1 VKVKIPPGTVV
12 AVSFSR
18 VTIDFLHQPD
28 AEQFAE
34 WLRWMN
40 DPEND
45 GAEMKLPTLR
55 GKNALMRKTLWTL
68 NIGNY
73 APELCELTY
82 PLLLGYARKIG
93 ADFQIINERRF
104 PEMPV
109 TYEKLQIFYLGR
121 GNDWN
126 VYVDSDAMVFPDFF
140 DVTERLPKDT
150 VAHYGRDFAD
160 NRFRA
165 DAYFRRDG
173 RNIGACNWFA
183 VASDW
188 CMDLWHPLD
197 HMYYGPLNADAL
209 ELSTAPGEPPTLK
222 TALAAIKPIVIERQA
237 GIDREHLIDDYVLS
251 RNIARYGLKYKC
263 VLDMIRESGDKGVY
277 TWHTHRMP
285 LAEKVAQMRKGIES
299 LGLDKMDEYRV
310 CKGFPLDAWLAEY
323 GTDSTSRKIQMEDF
337 RITNELQPCDGIAPQ
352 DREPCALALGHAG
365 PHSNVGPYRNKPRSM
380 ERRASR

>member
-1 VKVKIPPGTVV
+1 
-12 AVSFSR
+12 
-18 VTIDFLHQPD
+18 
-28 AEQFAE
+28 
-34 WLRWMN
+34 
-40 DPEND
+40 
-45 GAEMKLPTLR
+45 
-55 GKNALMRKTLWTL
+55 MRKTLWTL

-73 APELCELTY
+73 APDLCELTY
-82 PLLLGYARKIG
+82 PLLLGYARKMG

-126 VYVDSDAMVFPDFF
+126 VYVDSDAMVFPDMF
-140 DVTERLPKDT
+140 DVTERVPKDT
-150 VAHYGRDFAD
+150 VVHYGRDFAD

-188 CMDLWHPLD
+188 CIDLWHPLHVD
-197 HMYYGPLNADAL
+197 RPAYVGGPNAYPILSDGPIEKVLNQ
-209 ELSTAPGEPPTLK
+209 
-222 TALAAIKPIVIERQA
+222 IQPIVIERQA
-237 GIDREHLIDDYVLS
+237 QIDASHLIDDYVLS

-310 CKGFPLDAWLAEY
+310 CKGFQLGAWLAEY
-323 GTDSTSRKIQMEDF
+323 GTDRPH
-337 RITNELQPCDGIAPQ
+337 TNEYPPV
-352 DREPCALALGHAG
+352 RG
-365 PHSNVGPYRNKPRSM
+365 PGAESTIFVRNDVEEMRTTNDKHGSRVTSHPP
-380 ERRASR
+380 EGGAASKSRG

>member
-1 VKVKIPPGTVV
+1 
-12 AVSFSR
+12 
-18 VTIDFLHQPD
+18 
-28 AEQFAE
+28 
-34 WLRWMN
+34 
-40 DPEND
+40 
-45 GAEMKLPTLR
+45 
-55 GKNALMRKTLWTL
+55 MRKTLWTL

-126 VYVDSDAMVFPDFF
+126 VYVDSDAMVFPDMF
-140 DVTERLPKDT
+140 DVTERIPKDT
-150 VAHYGRDFAD
+150 VVHYGRDFAD

-183 VASDW
+183 AASDW
-188 CMDLWHPLD
+188 CIDLWHPLED
-197 HMYYGPLNADAL
+197 MHTNMIAVPQAL
-209 ELSTAPGEPPTLK
+209 E
-222 TALAAIKPIVIERQA
+222 AIKPIVIERQA

-251 RNIARYGLKYKC
+251 RNIARYGLKYRC
-263 VLDMIRESGDKGVY
+263 VLDMIKESGDKGVY

-285 LAEKVAQMRKGIES
+285 LAEKVSQMRKGIES
-299 LGLDKMDEYRV
+299 LGLEKMDEYRV
-310 CKGFPLDAWLAEY
+310 CKGFQLDAWLAEY
-323 GTDSTSRKIQMEDF
+323 GTLRSSLRADSGQARSIPVEGMRTE
-337 RITNELQPCDGIAPQ
+337 NELQPCGGMAPQ
-352 DREPCALALGHAG
+352 DGEPCALARGHLGN
-365 PHSNVGPYRNKPRSM
+365 HSNVGPYRDWKKR
-380 ERRASR
+380 EDYAKRHGAAR

>member
-1 VKVKIPPGTVV
+1 MTWLALNVVKGD
-12 AVSFSR
+12 SY
-18 VTIDFLHQPD
+18 
-28 AEQFAE
+28 
-34 WLRWMN
+34 
-40 DPEND
+40 
-45 GAEMKLPTLR
+45 
-55 GKNALMRKTLWTL
+55 MRKTLWTL

-73 APELCELTY
+73 APELCDLTY
-82 PLLLGYARKIG
+82 PLLLAYARKMG
-93 ADFQIINERRF
+93 ADFQIINARLF

-126 VYVDSDAMVFPDFF
+126 VYVDSDAMVFPDMF
-140 DVTERLPKDT
+140 DVTERIPKDT

-183 VASDW
+183 AASDW
-188 CMDLWHPLD
+188 CMDLWHPLRSID
-197 HMYYGPLNADAL
+197 NFDGTLGNAPLQNV
-209 ELSTAPGEPPTLK
+209 LSQ
-222 TALAAIKPIVIERQA
+222 IRPIVIERQA
-237 GIDREHLIDDYVLS
+237 DIDASHLIDDYVLS

-310 CKGFPLDAWLAEY
+310 CKGFQLDAWLAEY
-323 GTDSTSRKIQMEDF
+323 GTDRARTQVEEMRT
-337 RITNELQPCDGIAPQ
+337 TNDKYDKAA
-352 DREPCALALGHAG
+352 R
-365 PHSNVGPYRNKPRSM
+365 
-380 ERRASR
+380 